1 MLDIL
6 YFYIS
11 MYIFLS
17 FFLNIDLW
25 KTCKIALAKCFSHVK
40 KKIML
45 CYVMLG
51 QLDDAKRRKK
61 RGWPN
66 SLLKSLIKNELKLGT
81 FTDKKLVLMKAT
93 VLIICTK

>member
-1 MLDIL
+1 
-6 YFYIS
+6 
-11 MYIFLS
+11 
-17 FFLNIDLW
+17 
-25 KTCKIALAKCFSHVK
+25 
-40 KKIML
+40 ML
-45 CYVMLG
+45 CYVMLCWASWTTLNEG
-51 QLDDAKRRKK
+51 KK

>member
-1 MLDIL
+1 MLC
-6 YFYIS
+6 Y
-11 MYIFLS
+11 
-17 FFLNIDLW
+17 
-25 KTCKIALAKCFSHVK
+25 V
-40 KKIML
+40 ML

>member
-25 KTCKIALAKCFSHVK
+25 KTCKIALAKCFSALNKDHV
-40 KKIML
+40 ML
-45 CYVMLG
+45 CLQDRNAMKILITLERHG
-51 QLDDAKRRKK
+51 KR
-61 RGWPN
+61 
-66 SLLKSLIKNELKLGT
+66 LINNN
-81 FTDKKLVLMKAT
+81 FRV
-93 VLIICTK
+93 

>member
-40 KKIML
+40 
-45 CYVMLG
+45 
-51 QLDDAKRRKK
+51 
-61 RGWPN
+61 
-66 SLLKSLIKNELKLGT
+66 
-81 FTDKKLVLMKAT
+81 
-93 VLIICTK
+93 